1 MTDGPTDHASPH
13 APLRG
18 PRASSLVL
26 GMATGVGI
34 GLLILLVWVLVMARE
49 SMPLLTPE
57 SLESAV
63 ARWGAEGPA
72 SYDLELAL
80 SGREQGSILLEVRG
94 GEPTAM
100 KRNGV
105 VPQRRT
111 WEYWT
116 IPEQLAMI
124 EREQTGDPRQL
135 FGVDDRSQVILHAEF
150 DPRFGYPRRYRR
162 QVLGADQEI
171 HWEIVKFQA
180 VE

>member
-1 MTDGPTDHASPH
+1 MTSDPSDHPSSPAS
-13 APLRG
+13 LRG

-26 GMATGVGI
+26 GMAAGVGI

-49 SMPLLTPE
+49 SMPPLTSE
-57 SLESAV
+57 SLEAAM
-63 ARWGAEGPA
+63 ARWEAEGPEN
-72 SYDLELAL
+72 YDLEMMLR
-80 SGREQGSILLEVRG
+80 GREHGTIQLEVRG

-100 KRNGV
+100 RRNGV

-116 IPEQLAMI
+116 IPEQFAMI
-124 EREQTGDPRQL
+124 ERELTGDPRQL
-135 FGVDDRSQVILHAEF
+135 FGVANRSQVILHAEF
-150 DPRFGYPRRYRR
+150 DPQLGYPRRYRR